1 MLRFFHL
8 ATKVNPLSSASP
20 NQEAAEK
27 PRSQTYSNLSFA
39 QAAVTLSRML
49 LGASIP
55 FCLTASGLSPSA
67 YSFGLAYQCHA
78 PNATGR
84 LSSLLAQPATM
95 MLSHSE
101 PGTTTGPPGLPQ

>member
-49 LGASIP
+49 LAAPDGPS
-55 FCLTASGLSPSA
+55 SSPI
-67 YSFGLAYQCHA
+67 
-78 PNATGR
+78 
-84 LSSLLAQPATM
+84 
-95 MLSHSE
+95 SHITKS
-101 PGTTTGPPGLPQ
+101 